1 MILLRNGRDR
11 AAALDY
17 ARRAVEVAPELA
29 LAQCALGIAC
39 RDLGIFPN
47 AISSLRTA
55 VRLAPTDTEI
65 SRQLGMTLVQAGNW
79 LEGWQYYENRPTTT
93 YANGYQKPDPPGIPE
108 WRGENLSG
116 KALIVLGENGHGDQ
130 IQSLRFID
138 QLLELPLNRLLICVR
153 PALMRLVE
161 HSLAHYRGGDRASV
175 LRETTADGLHYKVA
189 TDSLAH
195 RFGADGTTLPGTMP
209 YLFGPPSARAVAS
222 KDRALRVGM
231 VWRGERHL
239 VTNAIRS
246 IPLGQWAPLVQAY
259 RDVRWVSL
267 QHDDYD
273 AEEKALLGQQ
283 GVETPLQRRFDF
295 LDTAAVIAGLDL
307 VISIDTAVAHLAG
320 AMGKPVWLLN
330 RASSEWRWGWK
341 QTRTPWY
348 PTMQIFHQESL
359 FKWEPVIEEI
369 QETLKLLRS
378 NALQ

>member
-138 QLLELPLNRLLICVR
+138 QLLVDL
-153 PALMRLVE
+153 
-161 HSLAHYRGGDRASV
+161 RAS
-175 LRETTADGLHYKVA
+175 RADAVG
-189 TDSLAH
+189 
-195 RFGADGTTLPGTMP
+195 GTQSRTL
-209 YLFGPPSARAVAS
+209 S
-222 KDRALRVGM
+222 
-231 VWRGERHL
+231 
-239 VTNAIRS
+239 
-246 IPLGQWAPLVQAY
+246 
-259 RDVRWVSL
+259 
-267 QHDDYD
+267 
-273 AEEKALLGQQ
+273 
-283 GVETPLQRRFDF
+283 RR
-295 LDTAAVIAGLDL
+295 
-307 VISIDTAVAHLAG
+307 
-320 AMGKPVWLLN
+320 
-330 RASSEWRWGWK
+330 
-341 QTRTPWY
+341 
-348 PTMQIFHQESL
+348 
-359 FKWEPVIEEI
+359 
-369 QETLKLLRS
+369 
-378 NALQ
+378 